1 MCVCVCVCV
10 CVDIHMHDGDAQA
23 LKLHDKRLPLFPDD
37 VKNLVDGAEMHSS
50 LICLS

>member
-1 MCVCVCVCV
+1 ME
-10 CVDIHMHDGDAQA
+10 M
-23 LKLHDKRLPLFPDD
+23 LKRSSSMTKGLPLFPDD